1 MVLLTREQL
10 EDRLA
15 ALHRASLELV
25 SDLSLETVLERIVK
39 LAREQASARYAALG
53 IMNSSGELEKFIPIG
68 MLEEQVKSMGF
79 PPQGNGLLGILRSD
93 RKTIRIPY
101 IEDDSRS
108 VGFPSNHPHMKS
120 FLGVPVLLGD
130 ELLGQ
135 IYLTDKLNY
144 HEFTEQDERVIETL
158 AAYAAVAISNARL
171 YDQLLRRDD
180 ELSQRNEDLKL
191 INEVASA
198 LTGAMDVQEILSKT
212 LEQVIKYLDVEIG
225 EIFLREDGEQELR
238 LSLHQG
244 EFTQTLT
251 IKDRFR
257 LGEGIIGK
265 VAQTG
270 KLVINYNIENGEF
283 QCIHPRIIEEGFHCI
298 ACIPL
303 LAGGKVVG
311 VMTAASRR
319 EQLYDKREK
328 NLLSAIGSWAGI
340 TIENERLNH
349 QARRLAVLEERERIG
364 MDLHDG
370 VIQSIYGVGL
380 ALEYIR
386 VAMEEDPE
394 PAKEKINDSIAS
406 LNETIRDIRAYI
418 LDLRPREF
426 HGEGLLQGLK
436 RLIAE
441 FQTNCATQINL
452 VAPDDGLLDIPA
464 VNATAIFHIC
474 QEALANVAK
483 HSRAKQAQVHL
494 WTAKE
499 RLVLEVSDDGLGFD
513 LKKMSVTLGHGLSNM
528 QARAR
533 KVGGDVEITSAMNN
547 GTTVLAWVPR
557 KTI

>member
-464 VNATAIFHIC
+464 ANATAIFHIC